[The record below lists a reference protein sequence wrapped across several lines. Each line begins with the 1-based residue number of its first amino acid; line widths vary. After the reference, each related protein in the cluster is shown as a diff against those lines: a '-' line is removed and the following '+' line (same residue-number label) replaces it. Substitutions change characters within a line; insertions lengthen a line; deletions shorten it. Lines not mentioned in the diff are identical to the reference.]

1 MNSDNEKIEH
11 NIELSESEKQLC
23 DSSYMEIVYYYIL
36 NPFLFINHFYQSI
49 TTLSWKFY
57 F

>member
-1 MNSDNEKIEH
+1 MNPDNEKIEH